1 MKPPRY
7 AASNFQKILPFIT
20 AADGHDGH
28 VRLES
33 SGFMPLSIENL
44 EMTDHNGNPVY
55 SMAHY
60 GEQNGD
66 AMADPDMEFSVDF
79 KNGIVIPL
87 TFQNDYMGCFQQ
99 VFTVTDE
106 GKTKYFPRLL
116 TDLDD
121 FLRIWLKNIEAQGFN
136 PVPTENAE

>member
-7 AASNFQKILPFIT
+7 SASNFEKILPYLA
-20 AADGHDGH
+20 AADGNDGH

-33 SGFMPLSIENL
+33 GSYMPLMIENL
-44 EMTDHNGNPVY
+44 GYAALGNPVY

-79 KNGIVIPL
+79 KNGIIIPL